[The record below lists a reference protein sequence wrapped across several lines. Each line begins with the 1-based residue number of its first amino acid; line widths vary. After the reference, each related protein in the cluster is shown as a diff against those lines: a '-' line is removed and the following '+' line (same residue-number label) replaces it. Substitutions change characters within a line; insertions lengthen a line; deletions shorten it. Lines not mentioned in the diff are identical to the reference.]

1 MKAHSGGKSL
11 PSLKVPT
18 VKLFGKGGDDD
29 CRQLDIT
36 AQVELEIF
44 ADGKKAKVPFLVQP
58 KTDLPCLLGMNVIPK
73 LGIKLLCANGQLISG
88 HFSQN
93 TNVACV

>member
-1 MKAHSGGKSL
+1 MGDVSVSALVDSGSQSTIISRELLHKIKPL

-36 AQVELEIF
+36 ARVELEIL
-44 ADGKKAKVPFLVQP
+44 ADGKTAKVPFLVS
-58 KTDLPCLLGMNVIPK
+58 DLPCLLGMNVIC
-73 LGIKLLCANGQLISG
+73 L
-88 HFSQN
+88 
-93 TNVACV
+93 

>member
-1 MKAHSGGKSL
+1 MGDVSVSALIDSGSQSTFISREHLHKIARKAHSGGKPL

-44 ADGKKAKVPFLVQP
+44 ANGKIAKVPVLVQP
-58 KTDLPCLLGMNVIPK
+58 RTNLPYVCL
-73 LGIKLLCANGQLISG
+73 A
-88 HFSQN
+88 
-93 TNVACV
+93 